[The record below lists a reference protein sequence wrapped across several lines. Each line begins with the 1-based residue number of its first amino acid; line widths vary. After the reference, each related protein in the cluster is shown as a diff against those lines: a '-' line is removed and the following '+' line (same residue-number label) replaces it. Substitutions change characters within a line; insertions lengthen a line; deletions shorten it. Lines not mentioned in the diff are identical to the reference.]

1 MVATVKL
8 KHVDRTDSGGW
19 RYRRRIPTPLVETIG
34 RVWFRHYFEAKTEAA
49 LVGEYPKAEA
59 AFSKLVKEAKD
70 SLSSVETQSPREA
83 WFAAK
88 VEADAMT
95 AGVVG
100 LENDEDDYD
109 RREVVA
115 ESLRGVAGK
124 ALTITAL
131 MDPERPAPA
140 HALQDARNIY
150 LRERLGDDE
159 DGRKRLDRVFKRVEE
174 ALGDL
179 TKLPLSGLKREHAR
193 KVRDFML
200 QSRKRNGDLLS
211 PATVERELNLV
222 TAVISLALR
231 EFDLAGEVAN
241 PFEKLPVG
249 AGGKEALQN
258 ESDKRDPL
266 PADVIKAMRER
277 LSSGAVRLPEI
288 RLIWRMLEGTGCRMS
303 EVTGLLVDDVD
314 IASDLPSIRVKWN
327 EDRRL
332 KTQVSIRSVPLVG
345 DALEAAKEALKLPRE
360 GRALFPRYSG
370 KRGGDGASQ
379 ILMKHL
385 RKITTNPRHVNHSLR
400 HNMKDWL
407 VTADVPELVQN
418 LLLGHTLGGEG
429 NTAYGGD
436 RAKLVVT
443 TKALRKALGM
453 PSDDT

>member
-8 KHVDRTDSGGW
+8 KHVDKTDSGW
-19 RYRRRIPTPLVETIG
+19 RYRRRVPTPLIDVIG

-49 LVGEYPKAEA
+49 LVVEYPKAEV
-59 AFSKLVKEAKD
+59 AFAKLIKEAKRIG
-70 SLSSVETQSPREA
+70 LSAVETQSPREA

-88 VEADAMT
+88 LEADAMS
-95 AGVVG
+95 AGVIG

-109 RREVVA
+109 QREVVA

-131 MDPERPAPA
+131 MDPDRPAPA
-140 HALQDARNIY
+140 YTLQDACNIY
-150 LRERLGDDE
+150 LKERLGDDE
-159 DGRKRLDRVFKRVEE
+159 DGRKRLDRVFKRVEA

-179 TKLPLSGLKREHAR
+179 TKFPLIGLKREHAR
-193 KVRDFML
+193 KVRDLML
-200 QSRKRNGDLLS
+200 QSEKKGGGKLA
-211 PATVERELNLV
+211 PATVQRELNLIV
-222 TAVISLALR
+222 AVVSLALT
-231 EFDLAGEVAN
+231 EFDLDKIVTN
-241 PFEKLPVG
+241 TFEKLPVG
-249 AGGKEALQN
+249 TGGTEAIQN

-266 PADVIKAMRER
+266 PTGVIKAMRDR

-288 RLIWRMLEGTGCRMS
+288 RLIWRLLEGTGCRMS
-303 EVTGLLVDDVD
+303 EVTGLLVSDVD
-314 IASDLPSIRVKWN
+314 VTSDLPHIRVQWN

-345 DALEAAKEALKLPRE
+345 DALDAAKEALELPRQ
-360 GRALFPRYSG
+360 GRALFSRYSG

-418 LLLGHTLGGEG
+418 LLLGHTLKGEG
-429 NTAYGGD
+429 NTAYGGP

-443 TKALRKALGM
+443 TRALKKALGL
-453 PSDDT
+453 PSE

>member
-19 RYRRRIPTPLVETIG
+19 RYRRRIPTPLVEVTG
-34 RVWFRHYFEAKTEAA
+34 KAWFRHYFEAKTEAA

-59 AFSKLVKEAKD
+59 ASAEPVKEAKA
-70 SLSSVETQSPREA
+70 SLPAVETQSPREA
-83 WFAAK
+83 WFAAQ

-140 HALQDARNIY
+140 HTLQDARNIY

-159 DGRKRLDRVFKRVEE
+159 AKKTQLDRILRRVEE

-179 TKLPLSGLKREHAR
+179 AKLPMTGLKREHAR
-193 KVRDFML
+193 KVRDHML
-200 QSRKRNGDLLS
+200 QSEKKGGGTLS
-211 PATVERELNLV
+211 PATVETELSIV
-222 TAVISLALR
+222 TAVVSLALR
-231 EFDLAGEVAN
+231 EFDLAGSVAN
-241 PFEKLPVG
+241 PFERLSVG
-249 AGGKEALQN
+249 TGSKDALQN

-277 LSSGAVRLPEI
+277 LSTGAVRLPEI
-288 RLIWRMLEGTGCRMS
+288 GLIWRMLEGTGCRMS

-314 IASDLPSIRVKWN
+314 VTSDLPHIRIQLN

-332 KTQVSIRSVPLVG
+332 KTQISIRPVPLVG
-345 DALEAAKEALKLPRE
+345 DALDAAKEALELPRE
-360 GRALFPRYSG
+360 GKALFPRYTG
-370 KRGGDGASQ
+370 NRGGDKASQ
-379 ILMKHL
+379 VLMKHL
-385 RKITTNPRHVNHSLR
+385 RKITTNPRHTNHSLR
-400 HNMKDWL
+400 HNMKDLL
-407 VTADVPELVQN
+407 VAAKVPEQIQN
-418 LLLGHTLGGEG
+418 SLLGHTLNGLGAKAYWSDLSKLEEG
-429 NTAYGGD
+429 TE
-436 RAKLVVT
+436 
-443 TKALRKALGM
+443 ALKKALGL
-453 PSDDT
+453 PSEDA

>member
-1 MVATVKL
+1 M
-8 KHVDRTDSGGW
+8 
-19 RYRRRIPTPLVETIG
+19 
-34 RVWFRHYFEAKTEAA
+34 
-49 LVGEYPKAEA
+49 
-59 AFSKLVKEAKD
+59 
-70 SLSSVETQSPREA
+70 SSA
-83 WFAAK
+83 
-88 VEADAMT
+88 
-95 AGVVG
+95 VVG
-100 LENDEDDYD
+100 LENDDDDYD

-115 ESLRGVAGK
+115 ESLRGVPDK
-124 ALTITAL
+124 ALTVVAL
-131 MDPERPAPA
+131 MDPERPAPV
-140 HALQDARNIY
+140 HTLQDARNIY
-150 LRERLGDDE
+150 LKERLGDDE
-159 DGRKRLDRVFKRVEE
+159 DGRKRVDRVFKRVEE

-193 KVRDFML
+193 KVRDHML
-200 QSRKRNGDLLS
+200 QSEKKGGGTLS

-222 TAVISLALR
+222 TAVVSLALR

-249 AGGKEALQN
+249 SAGNEALKN

-288 RLIWRMLEGTGCRMS
+288 GLIWRLLEGTGCRMS

-314 IASDLPSIRVKWN
+314 VTSDLPHIRIQWN

-345 DALEAAKEALKLPRE
+345 DALDAAKEALELSRE

-385 RKITTNPRHVNHSLR
+385 RTITTNPRHTNHSLR
-400 HNMKDWL
+400 HKMKERL
-407 VTADVPELVQN
+407 VTADVSELVQN
-418 LLLGHTLGGEG
+418 FLLGHTLRGEG
-429 NTAYGGD
+429 NTAYGGE

-443 TKALRKALGM
+443 TKALKKALGL
-453 PSDDT
+453 PE

>member
-1 MVATVKL
+1 MTVKL
-8 KHVDRTDSGGW
+8 EHVDKTDSGGW
-19 RYRRRIPTPLVETIG
+19 RYRRRVPKRLVDVVG
-34 RVWFRHYFEAKTEAA
+34 RGWFRYYFKAKTEAA
-49 LVGEYPKAEA
+49 LVAEYPKAQA
-59 AFSKLVKEAKD
+59 AFAKMEREGEA
-70 SLSSVETQSPREA
+70 SLSAVETQSPREA

-95 AGVVG
+95 AAVVG

-115 ESLRGVAGK
+115 ESLRGVKGK
-124 ALTITAL
+124 ALTIAAL

-140 HALQDARNIY
+140 HTLQDARNIY

-193 KVRDFML
+193 KVRDLML
-200 QSRKRNGDLLS
+200 QSEKKGGGKLS

-222 TAVISLALR
+222 TAVVSLALR
-231 EFDLAGEVAN
+231 EFDLAGSVAN
-241 PFEKLPVG
+241 PFEKLSVG
-249 AGGKEALQN
+249 STGKEALQN

-288 RLIWRMLEGTGCRMS
+288 GLIWRMLEGTGCRMS

-314 IASDLPSIRVKWN
+314 VTGELPHLRIQWN

-345 DALEAAKEALKLPRE
+345 DALAAAKEALELPRE

-385 RKITTNPRHVNHSLR
+385 RTITTNPRHTNHSLR

-443 TKALRKALGM
+443 TKALKKALGL
-453 PSDDT
+453 PSEDA

>member
-19 RYRRRIPTPLVETIG
+19 RYRRRIPTPLVEVTG
-34 RVWFRHYFEAKTEAA
+34 KAWFRHYFEAKTEAA

-59 AFSKLVKEAKD
+59 AFAKLVKEAKA
-70 SLSSVETQSPREA
+70 SLSAVETQSPREA

-115 ESLRGVAGK
+115 ESLMGVPDK
-124 ALTITAL
+124 ALTVVAL

-140 HALQDARNIY
+140 HTLQDARNIY
-150 LRERLGDDE
+150 LKERLGDDE
-159 DGRKRLDRVFKRVEE
+159 DGRKRLDWVFKRVEE

-179 TKLPLSGLKREHAR
+179 TKLPLKGLKREHAR
-193 KVRDFML
+193 KVRDHLL
-200 QSRKRNGDLLS
+200 QSEKKGGGTLA
-211 PATVERELNLV
+211 PATVERYLNPI
-222 TAVISLALR
+222 TAAVSVALR

-241 PFEKLPVG
+241 PFDKLSVG
-249 AGGKEALQN
+249 SGGKEALQN

-266 PADVIKAMRER
+266 PADVINAMRER

-288 RLIWRMLEGTGCRMS
+288 GLIWRLLEGTGCRMS

-314 IASDLPSIRVKWN
+314 VTSGLPHIRIQWN

-345 DALEAAKEALKLPRE
+345 DALDAAKEALELPRE

-385 RKITTNPRHVNHSLR
+385 RTITKNPRHTNHSLR
-400 HNMKDWL
+400 HNMKDRL

-443 TKALRKALGM
+443 TKALKKALGL
-453 PSDDT
+453 PE

>member
-8 KHVDRTDSGGW
+8 KHVDKTETGW
-19 RYRRRIPTPLVETIG
+19 RYRRRVPTPLVEVIG

-49 LVGEYPKAEA
+49 LFVEYPKAEA
-59 AFSKLVKEAKD
+59 AFEKLVKEAKAI
-70 SLSSVETQSPREA
+70 LSAIESQSPREA

-88 VEADAMT
+88 VEAEILV

-131 MDPERPAPA
+131 MDPERPAPTYT
-140 HALQDARNIY
+140 LQDARNIY
-150 LRERLGDDE
+150 LKERLGYDE
-159 DGRKRLDRVFKRVEE
+159 DGRKRLDRVFNRVEK

-179 TKLPLSGLKREHAR
+179 TELPLSCVKREQAR

-200 QSRKRNGDLLS
+200 QSEKKGGGTLS

-222 TAVISLALR
+222 SAVVSLALT
-231 EFDLAGEVAN
+231 EFDLDKIVAN
-241 PFEKLPVG
+241 PFEGLPV
-249 AGGKEALQN
+249 ATGGKEGLQN
-258 ESDKRDPL
+258 ENDKRDPL
-266 PADVIKAMRER
+266 PAEVITAMRER

-288 RLIWRMLEGTGCRMS
+288 GLIWRMLEGTGCRMS

-314 IASDLPSIRVKWN
+314 VTSDLPHISIRWN

-345 DALEAAKEALKLPRE
+345 DALAATKEALELPRE

-379 ILMKHL
+379 VLMKHL
-385 RKITTNPRHVNHSLR
+385 RTITTNPRHTNHSLR

-418 LLLGHTLGGEG
+418 LLLGHTLKGEG
-429 NTAYGGD
+429 NTAYGGP

-443 TKALRKALGM
+443 TRALKKALRLPEGD
-453 PSDDT
+453 S

>member
-1 MVATVKL
+1 MVARVKL
-8 KHVDRTDSGGW
+8 KHVDRTDSGW
-19 RYRRRIPTPLVETIG
+19 RYRRRIPTRLVEVIG

-59 AFSKLVKEAKD
+59 AFAKLVKEAKV
-70 SLSSVETQSPREA
+70 SLSAVETQSPREA

-88 VEADAMT
+88 VEADAM
-95 AGVVG
+95 AAAVVG

-124 ALTITAL
+124 ALTVTAL

-140 HALQDARNIY
+140 YTVQDARNIY
-150 LRERLGDDE
+150 LKERLGGDE
-159 DGRKRLDRVFKRVEE
+159 DGRKRLDRVFKRVKE

-179 TKLPLSGLKREHAR
+179 ATFPLMGLKREHAR

-200 QSRKRNGDLLS
+200 QSEKKGGGTLS

-222 TAVISLALR
+222 SAVVSLALT
-231 EFDLAGEVAN
+231 EFDLDKVVAN

-249 AGGKEALQN
+249 TGGKEALQN

-288 RLIWRMLEGTGCRMS
+288 GLIWRMLEGTGCRMS

-314 IASDLPSIRVKWN
+314 VSSDLPSIRVQWN

-345 DALEAAKEALKLPRE
+345 DALEAAEEALELRRE
-360 GRALFPRYSG
+360 GRALFPRYSR

-379 ILMKHL
+379 VLMKHL

-436 RAKLVVT
+436 RAKLEVT
-443 TKALRKALGM
+443 TKALRKALGL
-453 PSDDT
+453 PS

>member
-1 MVATVKL
+1 MTVKL
-8 KHVDRTDSGGW
+8 KHVDKTDSGGW
-19 RYRRRIPTPLVETIG
+19 RYRRRVPTPLVDVIG
-34 RVWFRHYFEAKTEAA
+34 RVWFRHHFEAKSLDA
-49 LVGEYPKAEA
+49 LVREYPKAEA
-59 AFSKLVKEAKD
+59 AFGKLVKEAKD
-70 SLSSVETQSPREA
+70 SLSAVETQSPREA

-88 VEADAMT
+88 LEADAMS
-95 AGVVG
+95 AGVIG

-109 RREVVA
+109 QREVVA

-131 MDPERPAPA
+131 MDPERPAPE
-140 HALQDARNIY
+140 HTLQDARNIY
-150 LRERLGDDE
+150 LKERLGDDGA
-159 DGRKRLDRVFKRVEE
+159 GRKRLDRVFKRVEE
-174 ALGDL
+174 SLGDL

-193 KVRDFML
+193 KVRDHML
-200 QSRKRNGDLLS
+200 QSGKKGGGTLS
-211 PATVERELNLV
+211 PATVERELNQV

-231 EFDLAGEVAN
+231 EFDLAGQVAN
-241 PFEKLPVG
+241 PFEKLSVG
-249 AGGKEALQN
+249 TAGKEALQN

-266 PADVIKAMRER
+266 PADVIKSMRDR

-288 RLIWRMLEGTGCRMS
+288 GLIWRVLEGTGCRMS

-314 IASDLPSIRVKWN
+314 VKSDLPHIRIQWN

-345 DALEAAKEALKLPRE
+345 DALAAAKEALELPRE

-379 ILMKHL
+379 VLMKHL
-385 RKITTNPRHVNHSLR
+385 RTITKNPRHTNHSLR

-443 TKALRKALGM
+443 TKALKKALGLV
-453 PSDDT
+453 PEGA